1 MKIKITLLLII
12 TSITTA
18 FSQNLNFI
26 NKADKLIARSGSS
39 SAKQFGGNIYISNG
53 FSATSAFTSEIEK
66 YNPTT
71 NVWTLFTT
79 SIPSIAKQYGN
90 SEIASVTT
98 LCLYNGITSTGAINN
113 KVEKIN
119 LATGA
124 LTLSTALNPNPV
136 YGAGSEYFG
145 LGLLSFGGCSDKFN
159 AVYSNKFNSFNPT
172 TNTWTAL
179 PDMPVGL
186 ETKGKM
192 LFGGGENLYAFG
204 GYKETND
211 IAENF
216 ETLPLGTISVN
227 NWLNVT
233 ETGTKKYIG
242 NTFNNN
248 KYAEISAFTQV
259 VANQEASNKAWLIS
273 NVPLTASATDQVY
286 LNFDTKDGYNNGA
299 TLQPYLITNWT
310 GNIATSTKVL
320 LYGNISFG
328 STAGIAANFTN
339 SGNILLYGDLSN
351 FRIAFK
357 YTGGYSPVK
366 TTSYQIDNVRVYKTT
381 ISNNIYK
388 YSFSDGTNQW
398 VTLNT
403 LLPQSLSAYAVASDG
418 FAKAYLTGD
427 YNNQTFTGV
436 FDGTTETFTTLTQTN
451 MLGRRHHNS
460 EIYNNNLY
468 IMGGNTD
475 SFIGSVT
482 ASTQSVDLA
491 TLSANEFAKNATSV
505 TYPNP
510 VKDNLN
516 LSFETKINS
525 VSIYNLLGQEV
536 ITKSVNSNEGKIDVS
551 SLSSGTYFV
560 KVTTDNLI
568 KTLKVVKE

>member
-1 MKIKITLLLII
+1 MNTKISLLVVISCITNV
-12 TSITTA
+12 

-39 SAKQFGGNIYISNG
+39 SAKQFGGNFYISNG

-79 SIPSIAKQYGN
+79 STPSIAKQYGN
-90 SEIASVTT
+90 SEIVSGST

-119 LATGA
+119 LTTGA
-124 LTLSTALNPNPV
+124 VTLSTALNPNPV
-136 YGAGSEYFG
+136 YGAGSEYFSS
-145 LGLLSFGGCSDKFN
+145 GLLSFGGCSDRFN

-172 TNTWTAL
+172 TNIWTAL

-192 LFGGGENLYAFG
+192 LFGSGENLYAFG

-216 ETLPLGTISVN
+216 ETLTLGTISVN
-227 NWLNVT
+227 NWLNVA

-242 NTFNNN
+242 QTFNNN

-273 NVPLTASATDQVY
+273 NVPLSASATDQVY

-320 LYGNISFG
+320 LFGNIAFG
-328 STAGIAANFTN
+328 STAGIAANYTN
-339 SGNILLYGDLSN
+339 SGNILLYGNLSN

-357 YTGGYSPVK
+357 YTGGYSPLR
-366 TTSYQIDNVRVYKTT
+366 TTSFQIDNVRVYKTT
-381 ISNNIYK
+381 ISNTIYK
-388 YSFSDGTNQW
+388 YSFGNGSNAW

-418 FAKAYLTGD
+418 FAKAYITGD

-436 FDGTTETFTTLTQTN
+436 FDSTTETFTTLTQTN
-451 MLGRRHHNS
+451 MMGRRHHNS
-460 EIYNNNLY
+460 EIVANKLY

-482 ASTQSVDLA
+482 ESTQSVDLA
-491 TLSANEFAKNATSV
+491 TLSSNEFASTTEFKIS
-505 TYPNP
+505 PNP
-510 VKDNLN
+510 ATDLITINDEI
-516 LSFETKINS
+516 ET
-525 VSIYNLLGQEV
+525 VSIYT
-536 ITKSVNSNEGKIDVS
+536 IEGKKIEIQKTNKTIDISKLTNGIYLVIAENNN
-551 SLSSGTYFV
+551 GKTF
-560 KVTTDNLI
+560 KTKLI
-568 KTLKVVKE
+568 KK